1 VLVICVSRPSADGC
15 AILLRNGLDDADNLI
30 IRFGDFDEKTMTPG
44 RNAANQEYA
53 LAERVHHARSRTTDN
68 LGVHRLTWVITSAFF
83 LLAAYLL
90 SNHEMWRDEIQAWL
104 LARDST
110 SVPNLFANLK
120 YEGHPALWYLLLMPL
135 TRVSHS
141 PTAMQALHLLIATST
156 IYLFTRY
163 SPFSVVQ
170 KILFS
175 FGYFPFYEYSIISRN
190 YALGVLLIFVFCSL
204 FERRYTNFFLIGL
217 VLFLLC
223 HTSVFALIIAIVVF
237 FGLLLDFYFYQRT
250 HKSFNRSDTYKVYV
264 GFLIIT
270 LGIITAVLQLIP
282 PSDSPIVGWDFSF
295 DIRSFRASVLTEL
308 TAAYLPIPYFQ
319 LHFWDTL
326 TSHTWNIY
334 AWQASAYLNRLALL
348 FVCSYLAF
356 SMMGFVRKPFVFFL
370 FAGCTFGLL
379 TFFYV
384 KYYGGI
390 RHAGFLFI
398 AFIMSAWLYRC
409 REQTTW
415 SISSGSSLKK
425 WETLFGHSI
434 TLILLL
440 HIGASFV
447 AASFDYRY
455 PFSMAK
461 FAAEYISQRGLNNR
475 PIVGYPDY
483 ATSAI
488 VGYLGISQA
497 YYPQGDRFGSYF
509 RFDKQ
514 RRIAITEQEVVDK
527 ARQLEAHELTE
538 GKSQGVLIIL
548 TKPLRDDL
556 VQASKLQKIGEFTGA
571 IVPDENFYIY
581 LFE

>member
-1 VLVICVSRPSADGC
+1 
-15 AILLRNGLDDADNLI
+15 
-30 IRFGDFDEKTMTPG
+30 MTTG
-44 RNAANQEYA
+44 RNAASQEYA
-53 LAERVHHARSRTTDN
+53 LAERVHHARSRTTDT
-68 LGVHRLTWVITSAFF
+68 LGVRRLAWVITSAFF

-120 YEGHPALWYLLLMPL
+120 YEGHPALWHLLLMPL

-190 YALGVLLIFVFCSL
+190 YALGVLLIFLFCSL
-204 FERRYTNFFLIGL
+204 FERRYTNFLVISLI
-217 VLFLLC
+217 LFLLC
-223 HTSVFALIIAIVVF
+223 HTSVFALIIAIVLF

-250 HKSFNRSDTYKVYV
+250 THKSFNRSDTHKICV

-282 PSDSPIVGWDFSF
+282 PSDSNIVVWDFSF
-295 DIRSFRASVLTEL
+295 DIRSLKTVLTKL
-308 TAAYLPIPYFQ
+308 TAAYLPIPYFR
-319 LHFWDTL
+319 LHFWENYQAPWD
-326 TSHTWNIY
+326 IY
-334 AWQASAYLNRLALL
+334 AWQASAYLKRLALL
-348 FVCSYLAF
+348 FVCSFLAF

-370 FAGCTFGLL
+370 FVGCTFGLL
-379 TFFYV
+379 AFFYFI
-384 KYYGGI
+384 YYGGI

-409 REQTTW
+409 HEQTNW
-415 SISSGSSLKK
+415 SISSEFSLRK
-425 WETLFGHSI
+425 WEALFSHII

-447 AASFDYRY
+447 AASVDYQY

-475 PIVGYPDY
+475 LIVGYPDY
-483 ATSAI
+483 ATSVI

-497 YYPQGDRFGSYF
+497 YYPQGDRFGSYW

-514 RRIAITEQEVVDK
+514 RRKTIREQECVDK
-527 ARQLEAHELTE
+527 ALQLEAHELTK

-548 TKPLRDDL
+548 TNPLRDDL

-581 LFE
+581 SFE

>member
-1 VLVICVSRPSADGC
+1 MRL
-15 AILLRNGLDDADNLI
+15 
-30 IRFGDFDEKTMTPG
+30 GDFDEKTMTTG
-44 RNAANQEYA
+44 RNAASREYA
-53 LAERVHHARSRTTDN
+53 LAEGVHHARSRTTDN
-68 LGVHRLTWVITSAFF
+68 LGVHRLAWVITSAFF

-120 YEGHPALWYLLLMPL
+120 YEGHPALWHLLLMPL

-156 IYLFTRY
+156 IYLFARY

-204 FERRYTNFFLIGL
+204 FERRYTNFLVISLI
-217 VLFLLC
+217 LFLLC
-223 HTSVFALIIAIVVF
+223 HTSVFALIIAIVLF

-250 HKSFNRSDTYKVYV
+250 THKSFNRSDTHKIYV

-270 LGIITAVLQLIP
+270 LGITTAVLQLIP
-282 PSDSPIVGWDFSF
+282 PSDSSIGVGWHFSF
-295 DIRSFRASVLTEL
+295 DIRSFRTVLTKL
-308 TAAYLPIPYFQ
+308 TAAYLPIPYFR
-319 LHFWDTL
+319 LHFWETGDNPL
-326 TSHTWNIY
+326 DSY

-348 FVCSYLAF
+348 FVCSFLAF
-356 SMMGFVRKPFVFFL
+356 SMVGFVRKPFVFFL
-370 FAGCTFGLL
+370 FTGCTFGLL
-379 TFFYV
+379 AFFYI

-409 REQTTW
+409 HEQTNW
-415 SISSGSSLKK
+415 SIPSASSLKK
-425 WETLFGHSI
+425 WETLFSHSI

-440 HIGASFV
+440 HIGGSFV
-447 AASFDYRY
+447 AASVDYQH

-461 FAAEYISQRGLNNR
+461 SVAEYINERGLNNR
-475 PIVGYPDY
+475 LIVGYPDY
-483 ATSAI
+483 ATSVI

-514 RRIAITEQEVVDK
+514 RRKTIREQECVDK
-527 ARQLEAHELTE
+527 ARQLEAQQLTD

-548 TKPLRDDL
+548 NKPLGDDL

-581 LFE
+581 SFE